1 MTFRLL
7 IQKPPSLSNERLLG
21 TSFDCQLSYYTAG
34 NATLKVGVL
43 TGVIIDKG
51 KKCLRPKFTVQTKDN
66 ARLSCCFEIVPAFWL
81 SDFRIFRLCQNSVQ
95 HATSF
100 RCTRGLVKY
109 AMKEKKKSTNI
120 FNSVEAY
127 FSLLELEWLSQ
138 KNSKKLPNFS
148 ELLCTKGRKWRSKK
162 GASVCLRCMSQFLLD
177 QNDHVSTNKE
187 NVRRWCYLT
196 FVEEKYHFS
205 EK

>member
-43 TGVIIDKG
+43 EGVIIDKG
-51 KKCLRPKFTVQTKDN
+51 KNCLRSKFTVQTKDN

-109 AMKEKKKSTNI
+109 TMKEKKKSTNI
-120 FNSVEAY
+120 LIQLRLISVYLNLNGSVRKIVKNCRTFLNFFARREENGGQRRVHPYAFDACHNF
-127 FSLLELEWLSQ
+127 FSIKTIMLAQ
-138 KNSKKLPNFS
+138 I
-148 ELLCTKGRKWRSKK
+148 RK
-162 GASVCLRCMSQFLLD
+162 MSD
-177 QNDHVSTNKE
+177 DDAT
-187 NVRRWCYLT
+187 
-196 FVEEKYHFS
+196 
-205 EK
+205 